1 MGDFNPAPCLA
12 LAIVRIGHVQP
23 ARLFRPW
30 GPLAPTPTIGQAT
43 PLEGP
48 SGA

>member
-23 ARLFRPW
+23 ARLFRHVGNP
-30 GPLAPTPTIGQAT
+30 
-43 PLEGP
+43 
-48 SGA
+48 